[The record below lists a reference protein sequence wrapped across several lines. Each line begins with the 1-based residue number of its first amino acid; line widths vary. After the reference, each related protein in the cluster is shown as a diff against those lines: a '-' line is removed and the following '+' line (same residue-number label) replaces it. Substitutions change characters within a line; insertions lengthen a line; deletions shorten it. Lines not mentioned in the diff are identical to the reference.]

1 MTYLAL
7 KDRKNVFQKQVWHG
21 VSKRQKKKTP
31 WRELLRPPD
40 TCHGVYPERGES
52 PDRRKSVM

>member
-7 KDRKNVFQKQVWHG
+7 KDRKNVFQKQVWHEA
-21 VSKRQKKKTP
+21 SKRQRKKTP